1 MFEINS
7 QLSLIVL
14 SIIFI
19 VSLLSLIKGADF
31 LLEGAES
38 IGKFFNLPA
47 FVIGAL
53 IVGIGTSLPELASSG
68 FAVAKGETSIVAS
81 NVIGSNIANI
91 LLVAG
96 LSAIIG
102 RVIYTTKNLLK
113 LEIPLLVI
121 STSLFLFVSFDGFI
135 TFSEALVMLFSF
147 FIYVAY
153 LLNTDKY
160 QNIQDQEEEKDE
172 KRIGLTSQKEDNK
185 TLQEDYSEEVIDNIG
200 LKEIVLLFLGIVLL
214 SLGANYLVDTV
225 LAVSDKFSIAPSI
238 VAVLAIAVGTSLP
251 EILVSV
257 KAVLKGKTD
266 LAFGNVF
273 GSNVFN
279 ILMLTGVL
287 GFFSELEVD
296 ENMLDI
302 GIPFLAVTT
311 IIFYVSAMA
320 KRIYIWEGLMFLAFY
335 VLFILKVIGL

>member
-1 MFEINS
+1 MIEITS
-7 QLSLIVL
+7 EMSLLVL
-14 SIIFI
+14 IIIFL
-19 VSLLSLIKGADF
+19 VALLALVKGADY
-31 LLEGAES
+31 LLEGAER
-38 IGKFFNLPA
+38 IGKFFKMPP

-68 FAVAKGETSIVAS
+68 FAVLKGETSIVAS

-96 LSAIIG
+96 LAAIIG
-102 RVIYTTKNLLK
+102 KVIYTAKNLLK

-121 STSLFLFVSFDGFI
+121 STSLFLFVSFDGLI
-135 TFSEALVMLFSF
+135 TIIEAIVMLFAF
-147 FIYVAY
+147 FVYVAY
-153 LLNTDKY
+153 LLNTDKHKSVL
-160 QNIQDQEEEKDE
+160 DEQEQADE
-172 KRIGLTSQKEDNK
+172 KAIELKQKGLITK
-185 TLQEDYSEEVIDNIG
+185 TTDEVI
-200 LKEIVLLFLGIVLL
+200 KEIGIKEISFLIGGMLLLAG
-214 SLGANYLVDTV
+214 GANFLVDSV

-238 VAVLAIAVGTSLP
+238 VSVLAIAVGTSLP

-279 ILMLTGVL
+279 ILMLTGIL
-287 GFFSELEVD
+287 GLFSDLVVD
-296 ENMLDI
+296 EKMLSI
-302 GIPFLAVTT
+302 GLPFLAITT
-311 IIFYVSAMA
+311 LIFYVSATA

-335 VLFILKVIGL
+335 ILFVFKVIGL

>member
-1 MFEINS
+1 MLEITS
-7 QLSLIVL
+7 AMSIWVLVVIFVISLS
-14 SIIFI
+14 
-19 VSLLSLIKGADF
+19 SLVKGADF
-31 LLEGAES
+31 LLEGAER
-38 IGKFFNLPA
+38 IGKYFKLPP

-68 FAVAKGETSIVAS
+68 FSVAKGVTDIVAA

-102 RVIYTTKNLLK
+102 KVISTNKNLLK

-121 STSLFLFVSFDGFI
+121 STSLFLFVAFDGMI
-135 TFSEALVMLFSF
+135 TFTESLVMLFSF
-147 FIYVAY
+147 FVYLVY

-160 QNIQDQEEEKDE
+160 QTEEDKEELEEIAKEKM
-172 KRIGLTSQKEDNK
+172 K
-185 TLQEDYSEEVIDNIG
+185 TKEEVISKIG
-200 LKEIVLLFLGIVLL
+200 MKELGLLLAGAILL
-214 SLGANYLVDTV
+214 SAGANFLVDSVVAFSGKLNIATSV
-225 LAVSDKFSIAPSI
+225 VS
-238 VAVLAIAVGTSLP
+238 VLAIAVGTSLP

-279 ILMLTGVL
+279 ILMLTGIL
-287 GFFSELEVD
+287 GLFSDLKVSKEMVS
-296 ENMLDI
+296 I
-302 GIPFLAVTT
+302 GLPFLAITT
-311 IIFYVSAMA
+311 LVFYVSATA

-335 VLFILKVIGL
+335 ALFVLEVIGL